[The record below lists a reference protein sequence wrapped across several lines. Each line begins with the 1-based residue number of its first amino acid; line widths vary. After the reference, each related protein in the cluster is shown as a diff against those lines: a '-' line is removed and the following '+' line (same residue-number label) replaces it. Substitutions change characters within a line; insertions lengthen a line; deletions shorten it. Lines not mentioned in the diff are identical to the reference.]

1 MIEDL
6 RQLPPGADIDADL
19 CIVGGGAAGITLA
32 RSLAA
37 AGRNCLLLESGGLA
51 LEADVQARSAL
62 EVTGLGGVDG
72 CQLRYLGGATNHWGG
87 WCRPLDAD
95 DFARRDWVADS
106 GWPIDAEAL
115 APYYSQAQAVCGL
128 PAWDYQLEN
137 VAGQDRDFGAFAQ
150 SPLALRPYQFSRP
163 PLRFGEAYRD
173 ELGRSDRVRVLLHAN
188 VTGFETA
195 GGGRAVAAVRLQDSG
210 LPDRRVRARCFV
222 LACGGFENVRL
233 LLQSHRQAGGGFG
246 NDRDL
251 VGRYFAQHPHVSC
264 ASLLTPQADQLER
277 LFSRFAAGDLIVR
290 ATVGAGAQARQSQ
303 QLLNGALTLDRLP
316 DPVTGVGAA
325 RALWRDLRNGE
336 WPDEFSTRLW
346 QVVSDL
352 DSFVASPDLMAF
364 YARLEQAPNPDSR
377 ILLSDQVDAQ
387 GVPLPRVDW
396 RLSAQDADSL
406 RALLLLVGA
415 EFARLGLGRVQLPE
429 WLLATRVE
437 WPADLW
443 GGCHLMGGTRMAA
456 DPARGVVDGN
466 SRVHGMDNLYLAG
479 SSVFPTT
486 GFANPTLTL
495 TALTLRLADHLLA
508 QAPRS

>member
-1 MIEDL
+1 M
-6 RQLPPGADIDADL
+6 
-19 CIVGGGAAGITLA
+19 
-32 RSLAA
+32 
-37 AGRNCLLLESGGLA
+37 LLESGGLT
-51 LEADVQARSAL
+51 LEPQVQARSAL
-62 EVTGLGGVDG
+62 DVVGLGGVDG

-95 DFARRDWVADS
+95 DFAQRKWVADS

-115 APYYSQAQAVCGL
+115 APYYAQAQTVCGL
-128 PAWDYQLEN
+128 PAWDYRLAG
-137 VAGQDRDFGAFAQ
+137 VDGQDRDFSAFEP

-173 ELGRSDRVRVLLHAN
+173 ELADSDRVQLLLHAN
-188 VTGFETA
+188 VTGFEASADGQTV
-195 GGGRAVAAVRLQDSG
+195 VAARLQDAG
-210 LPDRRVRARCFV
+210 LPARRVRARRFV

-251 VGRYFAQHPHVSC
+251 VGRYFAQHPHLSC
-264 ASLLTPQADQLER
+264 ASLLTPQADALER
-277 LFSRFAAGDLIVR
+277 LFSRFSFGDHIVR
-290 ATVGAGAQARQSQ
+290 ATVGAGAPARRER

-325 RALWRDLRNGE
+325 RGLWRDVRNGE
-336 WPDEFSTRLW
+336 WPDDLGARLW

-352 DSFVASPDLMAF
+352 DSFVSSPDLMAF
-364 YARLEQAPNPDSR
+364 YARLEQAPNRDSR
-377 ILLSDQVDAQ
+377 ISLSERLDAQ
-387 GVPLPRVDW
+387 GVPLAKVDW
-396 RLSAQDADSL
+396 RLGSQDAESL

-429 WLLATRVE
+429 WLLASRVE

-456 DPARGVVDGN
+456 DPARGVVDEN
-466 SRVHGMDNLYLAG
+466 SRVHGMRNLYLAG

-495 TALTLRLADHLLA
+495 TALTLRLADHLRA
-508 QAPRS
+508 QVARS